1 MMIDPPL
8 PILLIC
14 TVALSFAVALVISLV
29 TLSILL
35 GVERLEEVYKELR
48 TGVHRQKKEA

>member
-14 TVALSFAVALVISLV
+14 TVALSFAVALVM
-29 TLSILL
+29 
-35 GVERLEEVYKELR
+35 ERRYPPR
-48 TGVHRQKKEA
+48 R